1 MNLNSIRSFK
11 PAGFPS
17 LSTTL
22 PPYNT
27 VTLLAIAALASF
39 VTYLV
44 CRTRSQQFE
53 IIGPSDFVPSDSKCV
68 IITPQNL
75 GRNWK
80 NLLQDVLRNAGMDS
94 ESAALLSQKHRGP
107 IQVWRRVDSKDSIVM
122 LLTDLECLGCFSESD
137 TVFII
142 SDNNRMPIPLV
153 VWIGEQNYKDK
164 FVHLKP
170 TDEGTFELG
179 VLVEVLKKCIQ
190 PKNA

>member
-27 VTLLAIAALASF
+27 VTLLAIAALATF

-44 CRTRSQQFE
+44 RRTRSQQFE
-53 IIGPSDFVPSDSKCV
+53 VIEPKDFVPSDLKCV

-80 NLLQDVLRNAGMDS
+80 SLLHHVLLKARMDS
-94 ESAALLSQKHRGP
+94 KSAALLFQKPRGSFR
-107 IQVWRRVDSKDSIVM
+107 VWRRVDSKDSIVM
-122 LLTDLECLGCFSESD
+122 LLTDLECLGCISKSD

-142 SDNNRMPIPLV
+142 SDNNRMPRSMND
-153 VWIGEQNYKDK
+153 WIQERNDKDK

-170 TDEGTFELG
+170 SPEGTFQLDA
-179 VLVEVLKKCIQ
+179 LVEVLNKCIQ
-190 PKNA
+190 SKNA

>member
-11 PAGFPS
+11 PAGFSS

-27 VTLLAIAALASF
+27 VTLLAIAALATF

-53 IIGPSDFVPSDSKCV
+53 VIGPRDFVPSDLKCV

-80 NLLQDVLRNAGMDS
+80 NLLHDVLLKAGMDRK
-94 ESAALLSQKHRGP
+94 SAALLFQKPRGP
-107 IQVWRRVDSKDSIVM
+107 IQVWKRVDSKDPIVM
-122 LLTDLECLGCFSESD
+122 LLTDLECLGCISKSD

-142 SDNNRMPIPLV
+142 SDNNRMPLSV
-153 VWIGEQNYKDK
+153 GDWKQLRQDKDD

-170 TDEGTFELG
+170 TDEGTFQLDA
-179 VLVEVLKKCIQ
+179 LVEPLKKCIQ